1 MESPDNSPIYKI
13 AAEISNADAK
23 LLSEISECLLH
34 TSDYFRKHLEN
45 YENRGMEEERD
56 IDKIR
61 WIGMVDSLI
70 EHGYVCE
77 CDYKEELDEVLSC
90 IKVLK
95 GVRNENLPL
104 EPDWFDEEDEITDWC
119 ETIDQNW
126 QPQDMCIAAIDIGS
140 DSYVMFA
147 CRRDSFKTLCEYA
160 EEAGYRIDLAC
171 NM

>member
-23 LLSEISECLLH
+23 LLSDISECLIH

-45 YENRGMEEERD
+45 YENRAMEEERD
-56 IDKIR
+56 TDEIW

-77 CDYKEELDEVLSC
+77 CDYKEELDEVLAC

-95 GVRNENLPL
+95 GVKNENLPL

-119 ETIDQNW
+119 ETIE
-126 QPQDMCIAAIDIGS
+126 IGRAH
-140 DSYVMFA
+140 V
-147 CRRDSFKTLCEYA
+147 
-160 EEAGYRIDLAC
+160 
-171 NM
+171 

>member
-23 LLSEISECLLH
+23 LLSEISECLIH

-56 IDKIR
+56 IDEIR
-61 WIGMVDSLI
+61 TL
-70 EHGYVCE
+70 CE

>member
-1 MESPDNSPIYKI
+1 
-13 AAEISNADAK
+13 
-23 LLSEISECLLH
+23 
-34 TSDYFRKHLEN
+34 
-45 YENRGMEEERD
+45 
-56 IDKIR
+56 
-61 WIGMVDSLI
+61 MVDSLI

-77 CDYKEELDEVLSC
+77 CDYKEELDEVLAC

-95 GVRNENLPL
+95 GVNNENLPL

-126 QPQDMCIAAIDIGS
+126 QQQDMCLAAIDIGS

-147 CRRDSFKTLCEYA
+147 CRRGSFNTLCEYA